1 MKPANRSDQTPWEG
15 QSTVSI
21 PAFSIA
27 VVNRKGG
34 CSKTSTCYQLSGAFA
49 QMGKKV
55 LLADLDPQAN
65 LTQGF
70 FGPAATEAMP
80 AAKTVL
86 SLFRDDLDPTPE
98 KVLTQTPFPGIS
110 ILAGASGL
118 EDFNLSQPTK
128 TGQQQTALRTFM
140 REANGLF
147 DVALFD
153 CPPNLQLCTWNALL
167 AADFV
172 LVPLQPED
180 FGGQGITS
188 IQRFVD
194 VALQQ
199 YNPRLR
205 MLGYLVTQRQRLS
218 LHDTYEKQLRTLY
231 GSMVL
236 DNPFPHKKD
245 YKESVSARKPIHFY
259 KPKAKATLE
268 MTAIADEIL
277 RRVPVLLESPPEF
290 LFIDN
295 RLGITAELPE
305 VA

>member
-1 MKPANRSDQTPWEG
+1 MTTYEYDPPEEPLPVNVP
-15 QSTVSI
+15 
-21 PAFSIA
+21 PFSIA

-49 QMGKKV
+49 LMGKRV

-70 FGPAATEAMP
+70 FGPAATEHLP

-86 SLFRDDLDPTPE
+86 SLFRDDLDPDPAKVITPTE
-98 KVLTQTPFPGIS
+98 FKNVS

-118 EDFNLSQPTK
+118 EDFNLSKPTT
-128 TGQQQTALRTFM
+128 TGALQTAVRTFM
-140 REANGLF
+140 AEARDLF

-194 VALQQ
+194 LALQR

-205 MLGYLVTQRQRLS
+205 MLGYLITQRKRLA
-218 LHDTYEKQLRTLY
+218 LHDTYEQQLRSLY
-231 GSMVL
+231 GDMVL
-236 DNPFPHKKD
+236 TNPFPDKKD

-259 KPKAKATLE
+259 KPKVKPAKEVA
-268 MTAIADEIL
+268 AIAEEIL
-277 RRVPVLLESPPEF
+277 RRVPVLLERPPEF

-295 RLGITAELPE
+295 RLGIDAQLPE